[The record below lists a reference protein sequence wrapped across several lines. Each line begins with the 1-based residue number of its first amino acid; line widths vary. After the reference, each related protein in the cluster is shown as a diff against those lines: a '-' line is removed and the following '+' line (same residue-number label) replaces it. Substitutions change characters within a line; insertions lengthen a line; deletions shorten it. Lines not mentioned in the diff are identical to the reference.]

1 MANFISS
8 AFYEKGSGGR
18 RRNLAPFLIL
28 LTAAMPTTCVDVANA
43 QNAEKEFAAFDQ
55 LVADARQG
63 DPERQKALGDAYAK
77 GDGVAQSD
85 ATAVEWYRK
94 AASRG
99 LASAQSALGAMI
111 MNGRGGLRD
120 LKQAE
125 HWLRA
130 AANQGYAAAE
140 YNLGGLYLDAR
151 DADGDPIAGED
162 WIRRAA
168 EQGLPVAEYTLG
180 HFAFISDLAESKK
193 RAYQWFA
200 KAADH
205 GYASAQF
212 VVGEMIWG
220 GEGPRPGA
228 FTSEQVQEYADRGAA
243 WYRKA
248 AENGLAIAQYV
259 FAGALETKSIGDGT
273 TWRLPEALK
282 WYRNAALQDWPEAQ
296 VRLGNIY
303 LGVFLDVPEA
313 KRDYG
318 QAIEWTAKAG
328 KAGDLSAR
336 QQLCAMYDS
345 ARGLSVPVTVGNV
358 KPRTSDE
365 TRLALAIGPLLTE
378 PRRSYLD
385 GDRLDWDLGENYR
398 DQLSAPFDENQTVEW
413 YRRTAERGDARAQY
427 QLGVMFMD
435 GLGVSLDPRSALLW
449 LRKAASAGDAFAQ
462 ELLGEFYLDRAPPRR
477 KEGRQLVGKGGP
489 PGQPARSVRTR
500 LQSSRP
506 QGLPQERFSLVL
518 ESGEER
524 LSPRR
529 IFGRGILLSGAEPRT
544 VAKVPAVQR
553 RERDEMAEDRGGKGR
568 YRRDG
573 APRRPLSAGR
583 RRRPQR
589 CEGGHRVAGHGG
601 QVRQR

>member
-8 AFYEKGSGGR
+8 AFYEKGSGGQ
-18 RRNLAPFLIL
+18 RRNLAVFLIL
-28 LTAAMPTTCVDVANA
+28 LTAAMPTTCVDVVNA

-111 MNGRGGLRD
+111 MNGRGGQRD

-193 RAYQWFA
+193 RAYPWFA

-212 VVGEMIWG
+212 VVGEMIWD
-220 GEGPRPGA
+220 GEGPWPGA
-228 FTSEQVQEYADRGAA
+228 FTSEQVQEIADRGAA

-248 AENGLAIAQYV
+248 AENGLAIAQYEY
-259 FAGALETKSIGDGT
+259 AAALETKSIGDD
-273 TWRLPEALK
+273 WRLPEALK

-296 VRLGNIY
+296 ARLGNIY
-303 LGVFLDVPEA
+303 LGVFRDLPEA

-318 QAIEWTAKAG
+318 QAIEWTAKAA

-378 PRRSYLD
+378 PRKSYLD
-385 GDRLDWDLGENYR
+385 GDRLDWELGENYR

-427 QLGVMFMD
+427 RLGVMFMD
-435 GLGVSLDPRSALLW
+435 GLGVSLDPRNALLW

-462 ELLGEFYLDRAPPRR
+462 ELLGEFYLDSGPHQDAKKAVGWLEKAARQDNPHAQFELGSSLQDHGDFPKSAFLWFLKAAKNGYPRA
-477 KEGRQLVGKGGP
+477 
-489 PGQPARSVRTR
+489 AFSVAEYYF
-500 LQSSRP
+500 P
-506 QGLPQERFSLVL
+506 EP
-518 ESGEER
+518 
-524 LSPRR
+524 
-529 IFGRGILLSGAEPRT
+529 EPRT

-573 APRRPLSAGR
+573 APRKPLSAGR

-589 CEGGHRVAGHGG
+589 CEGGRRVAGHGG